1 VTTGEV
7 DAGAGAPSSIKVV
20 IADVVDI
27 ALEVLMVVGDATG
40 LLIGAAQL
48 RGLVSVVL
56 AGAVEA
62 FVGIAPLWLIDVP
75 QLTEFS
81 RQSVG

>member
-1 VTTGEV
+1 VTTGE
-7 DAGAGAPSSIKVV
+7 AGAGAGAASSIKVV

-27 ALEVLMVVGDATG
+27 VLEVLMVVGDTTG
-40 LLIGAAQL
+40 LLIGSAQL

-62 FVGIAPLWLIDVP
+62 VVGIAPLWLIDVP